1 VPAPVPEAGPR
12 DNHAALSFALQLK
25 VPLPVLLML
34 KVWPV
39 GLLPPCWAVKE
50 RLVGL
55 APIAGLTES
64 TGTEVGEINSS
75 NPGISAANFRI
86 DRPPPP
92 PFPGEDELP
101 LPGAASGMVPVGA
114 VSAVPDPVASD
125 GDVVTLMVARGVAAP
140 MFLLN
145 DDNSPD

>member
-1 VPAPVPEAGPR
+1 
-12 DNHAALSFALQLK
+12 
-25 VPLPVLLML
+25 M
-34 KVWPV
+34 
-39 GLLPPCWAVKE
+39 GLNPM
-50 RLVGL
+50 
-55 APIAGLTES
+55 AGLIEG
-64 TGTEVGEINSS
+64 TGTGVGEINSS
-75 NPGISAANFRI
+75 NPGVSATNFRI

-125 GDVVTLMVARGVAAP
+125 GDVVTLMVARGVAVP

-145 DDNSPD
+145 DDSSLD